1 MDRIFEMYGRPFKMV
16 GELYYKDLDF
26 LIPYEIEN
34 VRQRYYTR
42 NNSSGYAAGA
52 DYVEW

>member
-26 LIPYEIEN
+26 LIPYKSK
-34 VRQRYYTR
+34 TFA
-42 NNSSGYAAGA
+42 SGTTHATTAP
-52 DYVEW
+52 VTLRELTSC